1 MHTPEDMMIIA
12 ATIFI
17 SFLYSMAWAEKQN
30 RKKNKINEKR
40 SQMPIFIGL
49 NECTKIKFFC

>member
-17 SFLYSMAWAEKQN
+17 GFVYSMAWAEKQN
-30 RKKNKINEKR
+30 RKKNKIN
-40 SQMPIFIGL
+40 
-49 NECTKIKFFC
+49 